1 MKEIELNSL
10 KLKTFTEQNA
20 LDYCQINNL
29 NSNNIKELS
38 LWNNELTDISEIK
51 IFKNLEELNL
61 CFNKIKDISV
71 LKDLN
76 KLQDL
81 NISYNKITD
90 ISVLK
95 DLNKLETLDISNNEI
110 TDISIIMNFKNLK
123 TLDIS
128 YLELESDQIKYI
140 KSLKN
145 LAYLW
150 CKKGF
155 KNISGLNQLNKNI
168 KVIK

>member
-1 MKEIELNSL
+1 MNKIELVNL
-10 KLKTFTEQNA
+10 KLKTFTEQDA
-20 LDYCQINNL
+20 LDYCIL
-29 NSNNIKELS
+29 NNINSENITELY
-38 LWNNELTDISEIK
+38 LFNNELTDISGVK
-51 IFKNLEELNL
+51 IFKN
-61 CFNKIKDISV
+61 
-71 LKDLN
+71 
-76 KLQDL
+76 
-81 NISYNKITD
+81 
-90 ISVLK
+90 
-95 DLNKLETLDISNNEI
+95 LETLDISNNEI

>member
-1 MKEIELNSL
+1 MNEINLNYL
-10 KLKTFTEQNA
+10 KLKTFTEQDA
-20 LDYCQINNL
+20 LDYCIL
-29 NSNNIKELS
+29 NNINSENITELY
-38 LWNNELTDISEIK
+38 LFNNELTDISGVK
-51 IFKNLEELNL
+51 IFKN
-61 CFNKIKDISV
+61 
-71 LKDLN
+71 
-76 KLQDL
+76 
-81 NISYNKITD
+81 
-90 ISVLK
+90 
-95 DLNKLETLDISNNEI
+95 LETLDISNNEI